1 MIPKSNCFAS
11 DNNDSEVR
19 GNDRRHFLKFAAGT
33 VIGTAATPLFGS
45 QPQYP
50 AVRSTDM
57 FKGFKSQKIQ
67 TTGATINVV
76 SGGQGSPLLLLH
88 GNPETH
94 VMWHKVAPRL
104 ATEFSVFAADL
115 RGYGDSSKPEGGENH
130 SNYSKRAMAM
140 DQIELMS
147 HFGFEKFAVVG
158 HDRGGRV
165 GHRMALDYPDRVTKL
180 AVLDIVPTYDLLHG
194 VTNQVATAFY
204 HWFFLI
210 QPSPFP
216 ETMIAGNVEF
226 YLKYMMFRDM
236 AHNEVPTWMGE
247 AAFAEYLRCSR
258 DPAALHATCEDYRA
272 GESIDMEHDEQ
283 DLNRKITC
291 PVLAL
296 WGKEGAVQKYFDV
309 LSVWR
314 ERALNVSGKPV
325 AGRHFLPEETPDE
338 VLLELRA
345 FLKS

>member
-1 MIPKSNCFAS
+1 MIPKSSLFAP

-19 GNDRRHFLKFAAGT
+19 GNDRRNFLKIAAGA

-45 QPQYP
+45 QPQNP
-50 AVRSTDM
+50 AVSSTDM

-76 SGGQGSPLLLLH
+76 SGGQGPPLLLLH

-130 SNYSKRAMAM
+130 SNYSKRAMAL

-147 HFGFEKFAVVG
+147 HFGFDKFAVVG

-165 GHRMALDYPDRVTKL
+165 GHRMALDHPDRVTKL
-180 AVLDIVPTYDLLHG
+180 AVLDIVPTYDLLHR
-194 VTNQVATAFY
+194 VTYEVATAFY

-216 ETMIAGNVEF
+216 ETLIASNVEF

-236 AHNEVPTWMGE
+236 AHKEIPAWMGE
-247 AAFAEYLRCSR
+247 GAFSEYLRCYS

-272 GESIDMEHDEQ
+272 GESIDMKHDE
-283 DLNRKITC
+283 
-291 PVLAL
+291 
-296 WGKEGAVQKYFDV
+296 
-309 LSVWR
+309 
-314 ERALNVSGKPV
+314 
-325 AGRHFLPEETPDE
+325 ET
-338 VLLELRA
+338 
-345 FLKS
+345 